1 MAELFRL
8 QDLNSNGLLEEEE
21 LCKLNEKIAMLHKGK
36 DVDKEA
42 VRARCRQ
49 IFRTKLD
56 PEGRPVP
63 YANFRQHMFQV
74 LTDLDSN
81 SQAQEMMLEQ
91 FIAEAKSA
99 RAAFHFESLASETD
113 AAFLSK
119 ISLPG
124 AEGPGWPAPPE
135 SSPSAPSKPAA
146 APSAAAALPGPAP
159 PEKLSMADRVQSVQ
173 SMQSVRSVQSG
184 AAQEPPG
191 KRPEFEEAV
200 RQAKEDSEKARRRLE
215 WEERGAAKG
224 RAEAEAGPEK
234 PAAGAEAAVEA
245 AARDTLGG
253 SVESFVPS
261 PREDEAEAKAQTVLA
276 YAKGERLQVWS
287 KSKSAWL
294 DGVVEE
300 AFATACSAEGYSI
313 PPGTLKVRSAAGVKW
328 VMAGQ
333 DAGVLRKLP
342 A

>member
-184 AAQEPPG
+184 AAQ
-191 KRPEFEEAV
+191 
-200 RQAKEDSEKARRRLE
+200 DSEKARRRLE